1 MLSHISTKLTK
12 LATPTQ
18 HEPRAALFL
27 NRFTRTLTIMYATAG
42 LKEIVGIPA
51 EEMRGRSFYYCI
63 APNCLQDAVKCLE
76 NAKANNS
83 MAYLRF
89 WFRDPR
95 IDDNPPQY
103 EESDS
108 EDEMTATDLSDG
120 STEVADG
127 EELDDQNDSESVPAD
142 STKQTDPQRRSN
154 VDVDSNKKSRSRN
167 SSGESTREADT
178 HEAIFGQALYE
189 ESSASSLGGSSD
201 ADRRSPTFTR
211 RDPIELEAVVSCAS
225 DGLVVCLRRARPLM
239 PLPTQRPSRP
249 RYSNGLFAAPW
260 AMEPVVIPQ
269 PSKRHKSSSN
279 NPDFVSNPDIKPAPV
294 PVHGEAS
301 QLGGPSRDEFMAA
314 IREQAIFAWAL
325 TGINGSLYKHK
336 VGVPTGEA
344 LPEAGIPIWDS
355 DPARTVEYD
364 VDSNQKYTSFPNSA
378 PNLTATTTATAT
390 IAATQ
395 LSTHGRSGHGY
406 GPQIFGDPG
415 LDAKNL
421 KRKAREA
428 H

>member
-1 MLSHISTKLTK
+1 MLSYISTKLTK
-12 LATPTQ
+12 QVTPTQ

-42 LKEIVGIPA
+42 LKDIVGIPA

-95 IDDNPPQY
+95 IDDEPPPF

-108 EDEMTATDLSDG
+108 DDAVTTTSLSDG
-120 STEVADG
+120 STEEAVG
-127 EELDDQNDSESVPAD
+127 EELDDQNDSESLPAD
-142 STKQTDPQRRSN
+142 SAKRAESQRRSN
-154 VDVDSNKKSRSRN
+154 ADADSNNKSRSRN
-167 SSGESTREADT
+167 SSGESTREGDT

-189 ESSASSLGGSSD
+189 ESSASSLGGSSE
-201 ADRRSPTFTR
+201 ADRRSPTFPR
-211 RDPIELEAVVSCAS
+211 RDPIELEAVISCAS

-260 AMEPVVIPQ
+260 AMEPVVLPQ
-269 PSKRHKSSSN
+269 PSKRHKAASN
-279 NPDFVSNPDIKPAPV
+279 NPDFVSNPDVKPAPV
-294 PVHGEAS
+294 AVHGEAS
-301 QLGGPSRDEFMAA
+301 PLGGPSRDDFMAA

-344 LPEAGIPIWDS
+344 LPEAGIPIWEN
-355 DPARTVEYD
+355 DPARTVD
-364 VDSNQKYTSFPNSA
+364 NDADANQNYASFPNSA
-378 PNLTATTTATAT
+378 STSMATTTATAT
-390 IAATQ
+390 ITATFTNTRSRRPR
-395 LSTHGRSGHGY
+395 LWSTDIWRS
-406 GPQIFGDPG
+406 
-415 LDAKNL
+415 
-421 KRKAREA
+421 RT
-428 H
+428 